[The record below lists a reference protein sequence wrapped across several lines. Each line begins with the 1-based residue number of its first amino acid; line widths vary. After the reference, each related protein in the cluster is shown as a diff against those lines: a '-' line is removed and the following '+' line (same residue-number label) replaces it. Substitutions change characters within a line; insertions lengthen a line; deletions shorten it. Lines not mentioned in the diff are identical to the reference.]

1 MEEKATLIGSLVEK
15 TEDYAK
21 TSIELLK
28 LQALDKSTSA
38 ISSLA
43 SIVIILISSLFI
55 ISMIN
60 IGAALWICQLM
71 GNSYSGFF
79 IVALFYA
86 ILSVVLYIF
95 REEIVK
101 TPISKRIITYV
112 RKEKQI

>member
-1 MEEKATLIGSLVEK
+1 MEERATLIGSLVEK

-28 LQALDKSTSA
+28 LKALDKSTTA
-38 ISSLA
+38 LSSLA

-55 ISMIN
+55 ISMVN
-60 IGAALWICQLM
+60 IGVALWISMQM
-71 GNSYSGFF
+71 DNTYSGFF

-86 ILSVVLYIF
+86 VLSIVLYFF
-95 REEIVK
+95 REQIVK
-101 TPISKRIITYV
+101 TPISNRIITHI